1 MDDGLLVRVG
11 PGPVP
16 SGDAPAGKRAAIVR
30 AATALFLQHGYQGTR
45 TEQIA
50 AAAAVS
56 KQTVYS
62 QFGDKECLFREIVL
76 GATATAEAFTADLT
90 ASFAGITEPAGIEHA
105 LREVARRYLT
115 AVLNPQVLALRR
127 LVIGE
132 ASRFPDLAATYH
144 REVPARVLAALAERF
159 GELEPHLLRIDDPD
173 RAAADFAFLVLGRSL
188 DEGMFHLEPAGV
200 DVAATADHAV
210 DVFLAAYSRARQRIV
225 DSRNA
230 NNVADQRSAASMCG
244 P

>member
-11 PGPVP
+11 AGPAP
-16 SGDAPAGKRAAIVR
+16 SDAPSGKRAAIVR

-56 KQTVYS
+56 KQTVYT
-62 QFGDKECLFREIVL
+62 QFGDKERLFREIVL
-76 GATATAEAFTADLT
+76 GTTATAEAFTAHLVE
-90 ASFAGITEPAGIEHA
+90 AFADVSGPDDVAPV
-105 LREVARRYLT
+105 LRAVARRYLA

-159 GELEPHLLRIDDPD
+159 GELGALLRIDDPA
-173 RAAADFAFLVLGRSL
+173 RAADDFAFLVLGRSL
-188 DEGMFHLEPAGV
+188 DDGMFHVEAPVV
-200 DVAATADHAV
+200 DVDATADHAV
-210 DVFLAAYSRARQRIV
+210 DVFLAAHPRRLR
-225 DSRNA
+225 R
-230 NNVADQRSAASMCG
+230 R
-244 P
+244 